1 MSLIGVPDL
10 NLSALPTEP
19 DDLVWRVGAVVL
31 CGGRSSRMGQPKAL
45 LPVGDEVMLQR
56 VCRTIAPIA
65 LPIVVVAAGEQ
76 ELPDLSNQWLAANWS
91 GSRGALAESPPEA
104 EQPVIRVARD
114 QVEYRGPLAG
124 LAAGISQIARE
135 VDCVYASACDAP
147 LLRPAFIRAM
157 IAALGDADI
166 AVPFDGRFH
175 YPLSA
180 VYRVSV
186 LPQIEE
192 LLASDRLRPVF
203 LFEKCRT
210 REVSLDDLRRVD
222 PELDSLCN
230 TNTPEEYQ
238 QALVRIAQEAVR

>member
-1 MSLIGVPDL
+1 
-10 NLSALPTEP
+10 
-19 DDLVWRVGAVVL
+19 
-31 CGGRSSRMGQPKAL
+31 MGQSKSL

-65 LPIVVVAAGEQ
+65 QPIVVVAAEEQ
-76 ELPDLSNQWLAANWS
+76 ELPELSNQWLAANWPRS
-91 GSRGALAESPPEA
+91 CDATAVSPLETD
-104 EQPVIRVARD
+104 QPVIRVARD
-114 QVEYRGPLAG
+114 PVEYRGPLAG
-124 LAAGISQIARE
+124 LAVGIARLASE
-135 VDCVYASACDAP
+135 VECVYASACDAP

-157 IAALGDADI
+157 ISALGDADI

-192 LLASDRLRPVF
+192 LLAADRLRPVF

-238 QALVRIAQEAVR
+238 QALVRMAQEAAR